1 MAGNSQ
7 RRGAVRKVG
16 SKKGAVVGSGGQRR
30 RGLEGKG
37 PTPKAED
44 RSWHPAA
51 KRKAAIEKAKQR
63 QEQIEASR
71 NRAPS
76 RVRALNIP
84 EEHEIVCGRNP
95 VKEAIASGMDPI
107 RVFMTSGILTDPRVE
122 EVVRTATA
130 LGAPIVELT
139 RGDLDYLTDESVHQG
154 IAIEVGAYEY
164 CSAIDLVEKATN
176 AGRKP
181 LIVALDGVT
190 DPHNLGAVL
199 RSGAAFGVDGVL
211 LPTRRSVSVNMTVWK
226 VSAGAVARVPVARE
240 TNLVNALELLKKAGC
255 FIVGLDGNA
264 DCTVSEMN
272 LATEGLVLVTGA
284 EGKGIS
290 RLVRQHCDLIVS
302 IPISSNMESLNAAV
316 ATGIA
321 LYEVDRLRSAN

>member
-1 MAGNSQ
+1 MAGNSKKP
-7 RRGAVRKVG
+7 GAVRKPG
-16 SKKGAVVGSGGQRR
+16 SKKGAIVGSGGQRR

-51 KRKAAIEKAKQR
+51 KRKAMLDKLKQK
-63 QEQIEASR
+63 QEQLEASR
-71 NRAPS
+71 NRVSA

-84 EEHEIVCGRNP
+84 VEHEIICGRNP
-95 VKEAIASGMDPI
+95 VREAIASGLDPL
-107 RVFMTSGILTDPRVE
+107 RVFITNGLIGDSRVE
-122 EVVRTATA
+122 EVIRTATA

-139 RGDLDYLTDESVHQG
+139 RSDLDYLTDESVHQG
-154 IAIEVGAYEY
+154 VAIEVGAYEY
-164 CSAIDLVEKATN
+164 CQALDLLEKPVRE
-176 AGRKP
+176 GRKP

-199 RSGAAFGVDGVL
+199 RSGSAFSIDGVL
-211 LPTRRSVSVNMTVWK
+211 LPTRRSASVNMTVWK
-226 VSAGAVARVPVARE
+226 VSAGAACRVKVARE
-240 TNLVNALELLKKAGC
+240 TNLVNALEKLKKSGC
-255 FIVGLDGNA
+255 FIVGLDANA

-272 LATEGLVLVTGA
+272 LATESLVLVTGA

-290 RLVRQHCDLIVS
+290 RLVREHCDLIVS
-302 IPISSNMESLNAAV
+302 IPISSSMESLNAAV

-321 LYEVDRLRSAN
+321 LYEIDRLRSA

>member
-1 MAGNSQ
+1 MAGNSKKP
-7 RRGAVRKVG
+7 GAVRKPG
-16 SKKGAVVGSGGQRR
+16 SKKGAIVGSGGQRR

-51 KRKAAIEKAKQR
+51 KRKAMLDKLKQK
-63 QEQIEASR
+63 QEQLEASR
-71 NRAPS
+71 NRVSA

-84 EEHEIVCGRNP
+84 VEHEIICGRNP
-95 VKEAIASGMDPI
+95 VREAIASGLDPL
-107 RVFMTSGILTDPRVE
+107 RVFITNGLIGDSRVE
-122 EVVRTATA
+122 EVIRTSTA

-139 RGDLDYLTDESVHQG
+139 RSDLDYLTDESVHQG
-154 IAIEVGAYEY
+154 VAIEVGAYEY
-164 CSAIDLVEKATN
+164 CQALDLLEKPVRE
-176 AGRKP
+176 GRKP

-199 RSGAAFGVDGVL
+199 RSGSAFSIDGVL
-211 LPTRRSVSVNMTVWK
+211 LPTRRSASVNMTVWK
-226 VSAGAVARVPVARE
+226 VSAGAACRVKVARE
-240 TNLVNALELLKKAGC
+240 TNLVNALEKLKKSGC
-255 FIVGLDGNA
+255 FIVGLDANA

-272 LATEGLVLVTGA
+272 LATESLVLVTGA

-290 RLVRQHCDLIVS
+290 RLVREHCDLIVS
-302 IPISSNMESLNAAV
+302 IPISSSMESLNAAV

-321 LYEVDRLRSAN
+321 LYEIDRLRSA